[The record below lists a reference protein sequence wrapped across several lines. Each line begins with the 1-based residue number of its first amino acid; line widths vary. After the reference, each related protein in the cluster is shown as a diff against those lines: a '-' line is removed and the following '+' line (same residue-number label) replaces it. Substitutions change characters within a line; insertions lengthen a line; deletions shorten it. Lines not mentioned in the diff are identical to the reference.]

1 MKHVSHIVRIIVGIL
16 SALLNQKQQT
26 TQPPKMMVPT
36 MIQMLMRIHQRTTTE
51 RRMIQLVMVMI
62 PEETRLSR
70 ETSEIEE

>member
-1 MKHVSHIVRIIVGIL
+1 
-16 SALLNQKQQT
+16 
-26 TQPPKMMVPT
+26 MVPT